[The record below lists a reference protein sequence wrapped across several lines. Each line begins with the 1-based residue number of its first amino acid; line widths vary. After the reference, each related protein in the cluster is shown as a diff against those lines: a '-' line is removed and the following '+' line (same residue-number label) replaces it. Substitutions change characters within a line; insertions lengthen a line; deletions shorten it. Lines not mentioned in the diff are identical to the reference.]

1 MIKTGVIFCGGYG
14 TRLGSITKKIPKPM
28 VLVNKKP
35 FLEHLIIQL
44 KNLGIEK
51 IYLLVGYKHNFIKKY
66 FKNGKKFGVKII
78 YSFNEPDKE
87 TGYRLNSIKN
97 KIKENFLLMY
107 GDNYSP
113 INLIKHYLFFKKHK
127 SLITLSVCKKKN
139 GNVKFLSENKIKY
152 YSKRDLKFS
161 FVEIGYMICSKKI
174 FNFINDENIS
184 FSNYFNKKK
193 ICNKLNG
200 LEIKNKYLS
209 ISDKKRLSET
219 RKYFLKKNIILID
232 RDGVLNLK
240 NEKSRY
246 VRNLSELKMNENIIS
261 ILKKFP
267 NMKYICITNQAGI
280 TTKEVKMNDLKKINN
295 YIKNYL
301 KKKKIN
307 LVEFFIS
314 SAHFKSNNFYRKPN
328 PGNFLKAAEKYK
340 LILDKTFYIG
350 DDPRDV
356 LASYNS
362 NTKCVYLGK
371 KNELKKI
378 IKSDIKSVIINDLLN
393 ALSLKQKS
401 EY

>member
-1 MIKTGVIFCGGYG
+1 
-14 TRLGSITKKIPKPM
+14 
-28 VLVNKKP
+28 
-35 FLEHLIIQL
+35 
-44 KNLGIEK
+44 
-51 IYLLVGYKHNFIKKY
+51 
-66 FKNGKKFGVKII
+66 
-78 YSFNEPDKE
+78 
-87 TGYRLNSIKN
+87 
-97 KIKENFLLMY
+97 
-107 GDNYSP
+107 
-113 INLIKHYLFFKKHK
+113 
-127 SLITLSVCKKKN
+127 
-139 GNVKFLSENKIKY
+139 
-152 YSKRDLKFS
+152 
-161 FVEIGYMICSKKI
+161 MICSKKI
-174 FNFINDENIS
+174 FNFVNNKNVS
-184 FSNYFNKKK
+184 FSNYFNNKN
-193 ICNKLNG
+193 ICNRLNG

-209 ISDKKRLSET
+209 ISDKQRLSET

-246 VRNLSELKMNENIIS
+246 VRNLGELKMNEKIIS

-280 TTKEVKMNDLKKINN
+280 RTKEVKMNELNKINN
-295 YIKNYL
+295 HIKNYL
-301 KKKKIN
+301 RRKKIN
-307 LVEFFIS
+307 IVEFFIS
-314 SAHFKSNNFYRKPN
+314 TAHFKSNNFYRKPN

-362 NTKCVYLGK
+362 NTQCVYLGK

>member
-14 TRLGSITKKIPKPM
+14 KRLGSITKKIPKPM

-44 KNLGIEK
+44 KNLGIKK
-51 IYLLVGYKHNFIKKY
+51 IYLLIGYKHNFIKKY
-66 FKNGKKFGVKII
+66 FKNGKKLGVKII

-87 TGYRLNSIKN
+87 TGYRLHSIKK
-97 KIKENFLLMY
+97 KIKEDFLLMY

-113 INLIKHYLFFKKHK
+113 INLIKHFLFFKKNK
-127 SLITLSVCKKKN
+127 SLITLSVSKKKN
-139 GNVKFLSENKIKY
+139 GNVKFLPGNKIKY
-152 YSKRDLKFS
+152 YSKRDSKLS

-174 FNFINDENIS
+174 FNFVNNKNVS
-184 FSNYFNKKK
+184 FSNYFNNKN
-193 ICNKLNG
+193 ICNRLNG

-209 ISDKKRLSET
+209 ISDKQRLSET

-246 VRNLSELKMNENIIS
+246 VRNLGELKMNEKIIS

-280 TTKEVKMNDLKKINN
+280 RTKEVKMNELNKIKN

-301 KKKKIN
+301 RRKKIN
-307 LVEFFIS
+307 IVEFFIS
-314 SAHFKSNNFYRKPN
+314 TAHFKSNNFYRKPN

-362 NTKCVYLGK
+362 NTQCVYLGK

-378 IKSDIKSVIINDLLN
+378 IKSDIKSIIINNLSN